1 MTKKDPD
8 NPGRNSR
15 SRNIYERL
23 HAALQEINTVVK
35 TKSGGMPFKTVSHD
49 DVLDAVKQ
57 PLLQHGVIVFPSDIE
72 CSQDG
77 NRFQCIMKLRFQ
89 NIHDKEDYIIVPSAG
104 QGIGN
109 DDKGPGKA
117 MSYAFKYG
125 LLKTLLIKTGDDADN
140 EHTEGKHVSKEAEA
154 ALRRVKMQIDS
165 IETEEDLKEFRN
177 NEKAKDDFR
186 LLKKHNPTVASELHE
201 KVKNIDVPN

>member
-1 MTKKDPD
+1 
-8 NPGRNSR
+8 
-15 SRNIYERL
+15 
-23 HAALQEINTVVK
+23 
-35 TKSGGMPFKTVSHD
+35 
-49 DVLDAVKQ
+49 
-57 PLLQHGVIVFPSDIE
+57 
-72 CSQDG
+72 
-77 NRFQCIMKLRFQ
+77 
-89 NIHDKEDYIIVPSAG
+89 
-104 QGIGN
+104 
-109 DDKGPGKA
+109 

-125 LLKTLLIKTGDDADN
+125 LLKTLLIKTADDADN